1 MEQES
6 PSKKKWDERLKNLT
20 PQDPT
25 LPKAII
31 VDVDGT
37 LALMNGR
44 IPYVP
49 EVAHTDMPN
58 QAIVD
63 LVKNYH
69 EFAKIIIVTG
79 RDDTPLARTVLE
91 EWLEEFGIS
100 YDAIH
105 MRSKDDYRKDAIVK
119 KEIFKAHI
127 EGKYAVEFV
136 LDDRAAVVEMW
147 RHELGLPC
155 LQVYYGSF

>member
-1 MEQES
+1 MKEH
-6 PSKKKWDERLKNLT
+6 PTKKKWDERLQNVAPL
-20 PQDPT
+20 DPN

-37 LALMNGR
+37 LSLMNGR
-44 IPYVP
+44 IPYYP
-49 EVAHTDMPN
+49 EFAHTDMPN
-58 QAIVD
+58 HAVVS

-69 EFAKIIIVTG
+69 EFTKIIIVTG
-79 RDDTPLARTVLE
+79 RDGTPKARQVLE

-100 YDAIH
+100 YDMIL
-105 MRSKDDYRKDAIVK
+105 MRDPKDNRKDAIVK
-119 KEIFKAHI
+119 KEIFKEHI

-136 LDDRAAVVEMW
+136 LDDRDAVVEMW

-155 LQVYYGSF
+155 FQVYYGDF